1 MLGRFAVA
9 GPRLTAAEIKLDLHD
24 SRRHQDG
31 EQYAG
36 VGGAGGDNQPQSEP
50 RRRAQGFS
58 ALKEIGGAVGAS
70 AVQVIALMC
79 FSNRHCTLQALFSL
93 LSAIFPL
100 VSLGFK
106 STFIENLEC

>member
-1 MLGRFAVA
+1 
-9 GPRLTAAEIKLDLHD
+9 
-24 SRRHQDG
+24 
-31 EQYAG
+31 
-36 VGGAGGDNQPQSEP
+36 
-50 RRRAQGFS
+50 
-58 ALKEIGGAVGAS
+58 LKEIGGAVGAS